1 MAWAYKSSA
10 GKLDVKDGRERDS
23 KDKWKQRYFRVSNQP
38 EPHIWYFKDDKVRC
52 LESWPPRA

>member
-38 EPHIWYFKDDKVRC
+38 ELIVHA
-52 LESWPPRA
+52 PRGTKMT

>member
-38 EPHIWYFKDDKVRC
+38 EPHIWYFKDDKVR
-52 LESWPPRA
+52 WPPRA